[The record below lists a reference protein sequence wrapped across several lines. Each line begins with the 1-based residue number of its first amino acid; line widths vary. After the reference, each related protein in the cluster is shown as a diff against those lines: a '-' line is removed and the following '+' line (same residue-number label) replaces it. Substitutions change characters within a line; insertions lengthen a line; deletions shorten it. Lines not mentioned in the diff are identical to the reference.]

1 MTSDKTEPHDLL
13 LTGHEDGSVRFW
25 AAGGVALRPLYKLT
39 TSNFFHSDDIALDST
54 ADDDDDNG
62 WPPFKKV
69 CSTTVW

>member
-69 CSTTVW
+69 CFTVL